1 MCGLAGFVETRGGIQ
16 LSELEARA
24 NRMADALRHRGPDD
38 KGVWADPEAGVALG
52 HRRLSILD
60 LSPAGHQPM
69 FSPSGRF
76 VIAYNGEIYN
86 CEQLRQELL
95 SETPELRFRGHSD
108 TEVILAACE
117 QWGIEPALQR
127 MNGMFAFALWDR
139 SERTLVLARDRFG
152 EKPLYYGVA
161 GGIFLFASELKA
173 LRVHPAFKGEIDRDA
188 VASYLRFNCIPA
200 PYSIYRDIRKLLPGT
215 VLRYRSGKVTTAPFW
230 SLRSSVECAL
240 ANPFT
245 GSAEQA
251 EEELDALLRDAVRL
265 RMHADVPLGAFLSGG
280 IDSSLIVALMQAQSD
295 RPVRTFSIG
304 FHEEGYNEA
313 KDARAVAQHLGT
325 DHTELYVSSGE
336 AIDMVNRLPEVY
348 DEPFAD
354 SSQIPTLLVS
364 QLARRHVTVSLSGDG
379 GDEVFGGYNR
389 YTWGGRVWKRLDGTP
404 LALRQAAAAGMTFF
418 GPELWDSTFKLLGPF
433 FPKRWRQRMPG
444 YKVHKLASLLPSK
457 SPMEMYATMTSHW
470 PAPERLVTGAA
481 AFAPLH
487 MIEDQWLT
495 LPEFERQ
502 AIYLDTIT
510 YLPNDILVK
519 LDRATMAFGLEGRIP
534 FLDPRVVEFAWRL
547 PLQMKVRPDQ
557 GKWLLRQ
564 VLYRYVPRNMVER
577 PKMGFGIP
585 LDSWLRGPMRE
596 WAESLLEPKR
606 LREEGFFDPAAVR
619 EKWDDHLAGRGA
631 WQFHLWDILMF
642 QLWWE
647 QQNATSMPQPRVEPI
662 QVGA

>member
-1 MCGLAGFVETRGGIQ
+1 MCGLAGFVAAGGGRQ
-16 LSELEARA
+16 LELEALA
-24 NRMADALRHRGPDD
+24 ALMADVVQHRGPDD
-38 KGVWADPEAGVALG
+38 RGVWADAEVGVALG

-86 CEQLRQELL
+86 CAQLRQELL
-95 SETPELRFRGHSD
+95 GKQPEPRFRGHSD
-108 TEVILAACE
+108 TEVMLAAFE
-117 QWGIEPALQR
+117 HWGIEPALQR

-139 SERTLVLARDRFG
+139 NERTLVLARDRFG
-152 EKPLYYGVA
+152 EKPLYYGLA
-161 GGIFLFASELKA
+161 GGTFLFASELKS
-173 LRVHPAFKGEIDRDA
+173 LRVHPAFRAEIDRDA

-215 VLRYRSGKVTTAPFW
+215 VLRFRNGKVTTQVFW
-230 SLRSSVECAL
+230 SLRTSVERAL
-240 ANPFT
+240 LEPFT
-245 GSAEQA
+245 GSEEQA
-251 EEELDALLRDAVRL
+251 EEELDGLLRDAVRL

-280 IDSSLIVALMQAQSD
+280 IDSSLVVALMQMQSE

-304 FHEEGYNEA
+304 FHDEGYNEA
-313 KDARAVAQHLGT
+313 KDARAVARHLGT
-325 DHTELYVSSGE
+325 DHTELYVTSGE
-336 AIDMVNRLPEVY
+336 AIDMVNRLPDVY

-404 LALRQAAAAGMTFF
+404 RSLRRLAAAGMNAL
-418 GPELWDSTFKLLGPF
+418 GPKSWDATFKGLRPLL
-433 FPKRWRQRMPG
+433 PKSWRQRMPG
-444 YKVHKLASLLPSK
+444 YKVHKLASLLPAE
-457 SPMEMYATMTSHW
+457 SPMEMYASMASHW
-470 PAPERLVTGAA
+470 PAPERVVAGAA
-481 AFAPLH
+481 RLRPLH
-487 MIEDQWLT
+487 MIDDQWLQ

-547 PLQMKVRPDQ
+547 PLRMKVRPNQ

-577 PKMGFGIP
+577 PKMGFGVP

-596 WAESLLEPKR
+596 WAEALLEPRR
-606 LREEGFFDPAAVR
+606 LQQEGFFEPRAIR
-619 EKWDDHLAGRGA
+619 EKWNDHLAGRGA

-642 QLWWE
+642 QLWLE
-647 QQNATSMPQPRVEPI
+647 RQNSVAKPHPRVEPL